1 MPGTIRFFSEQIE
14 FKVPQPNRIRHW
26 LRQVAEAEGTF
37 VNELIYVFCSDEYLH
52 RMNVEFLDHDTYTDI
67 ITFDLAEDASG
78 LTGEFY
84 ISIERVIA
92 NADKYRIPFLDEV
105 LRVMVHGMLHLCG
118 YSDKSPE
125 DIKSMRNL
133 ETIYLSKFKL

>member
-1 MPGTIRFFSEQIE
+1 
-14 FKVPQPNRIRHW
+14 
-26 LRQVAEAEGTF
+26 
-37 VNELIYVFCSDEYLH
+37 
-52 RMNVEFLDHDTYTDI
+52 MNVEFLDHDTYTDI